1 MLYKKYH
8 YSLNVFYR
16 CITAK
21 NLKLWEK
28 VVLFYY
34 LKIEIG
40 ENEMYNTKNIKHAY
54 PYLGIVILLHIVG
67 IVLMWI
73 GGAQYPLLMSMG
85 VIAYT
90 LGLRHAFDA
99 DHIAAIDNTV
109 RKLLQQKQNPM
120 GVGFYFSL
128 GHSSVVFLM
137 AAALGIAVTWAQR
150 HMESFQTTGGLIG
163 TIVSGVFLLL
173 IGILNLVILVQL
185 IQLFRQLRQRNI
197 TDAQMDELIESR
209 GLIMRFVQ
217 PLFQFIQKS
226 WHIFPLG
233 FLFGL
238 GFDTASEVS
247 LLALSAGAAQHTV
260 PFLGIIALPILF
272 AAGMSLLDTLD
283 GVLMTNAY
291 HWAFDKP
298 ARKIF
303 YNITMTAISVVAALL
318 IGGVEIMQLLGEKWH
333 WKNGF
338 LGWVT
343 QLDFGWLGYALVVVL
358 ILSWIIAMVVWKIG
372 HFEERWG

>member
-1 MLYKKYH
+1 M
-8 YSLNVFYR
+8 
-16 CITAK
+16 
-21 NLKLWEK
+21 
-28 VVLFYY
+28 
-34 LKIEIG
+34 
-40 ENEMYNTKNIKHAY
+40 
-54 PYLGIVILLHIVG
+54 
-67 IVLMWI
+67 
-73 GGAQYPLLMSMG
+73 
-85 VIAYT
+85 
-90 LGLRHAFDA
+90 RHAFDA

-185 IQLFRQLRQRNI
+185 IQLFRQLSQRNI

-209 GLIMRFVQ
+209 GLIMRFVR

-238 GFDTASEVS
+238 GFDNASEVS

>member
-1 MLYKKYH
+1 M
-8 YSLNVFYR
+8 N
-16 CITAK
+16 
-21 NLKLWEK
+21 
-28 VVLFYY
+28 
-34 LKIEIG
+34 
-40 ENEMYNTKNIKHAY
+40 NTKNIKHAY

-128 GHSSVVFLM
+128 GHSSVVLLM

-185 IQLFRQLRQRNI
+185 IQLFRQLSQRNI

-209 GLIMRFVQ
+209 GLIMRFVR

-272 AAGMSLLDTLD
+272 EAGMSLLDTLD

-358 ILSWIIAMVVWKIG
+358 ILSWIIAMVVWKVG
-372 HFEERWG
+372 RFEERWG

>member
-1 MLYKKYH
+1 MD
-8 YSLNVFYR
+8 S
-16 CITAK
+16 
-21 NLKLWEK
+21 
-28 VVLFYY
+28 
-34 LKIEIG
+34 
-40 ENEMYNTKNIKHAY
+40 TKNIKQAY

-67 IVLMWI
+67 IVFMWI
-73 GGAQYPLLMSMG
+73 GSSQYPLMMSMG

-137 AAALGIAVTWAQR
+137 AVALGVAVTWAQR
-150 HMESFQTTGGLIG
+150 HLPTFQSTGGLIG

-173 IGILNLVILVQL
+173 IGILNLIILVQL
-185 IQLFRQLRQRNI
+185 IQLFRQLRHRHI
-197 TDAQMDELIESR
+197 TDAQMDELVESR
-209 GLIMRFVQ
+209 GLMMRFVR

-272 AAGMSLLDTLD
+272 ASGMSLLDTLD

-303 YNITMTAISVVAALL
+303 YNITMTAISVVAAIL
-318 IGGVEIMQLLGEKWH
+318 IGGVEIIQLLGEKWH
-333 WKNGF
+333 WENGV
-338 LGWVT
+338 LGWIT
-343 QLDFGWLGYALVVVL
+343 QIDFGWLGYALVIVL
-358 ILSWIIAMVVWKIG
+358 ILSWIIAIIVWKVG
-372 HFEERWG
+372 RFEERWS

>member
-1 MLYKKYH
+1 MNH
-8 YSLNVFYR
+8 
-16 CITAK
+16 
-21 NLKLWEK
+21 
-28 VVLFYY
+28 
-34 LKIEIG
+34 
-40 ENEMYNTKNIKHAY
+40 TKGIKHAF
-54 PYLGIVILLHIVG
+54 PYIGVVIVLHILGV
-67 IVLMWI
+67 VFLLV
-73 GGAQYPLLMSMG
+73 GGAQHPLIVGMG
-85 VIAYT
+85 IVAYT

-109 RKLLQQKQNPM
+109 RKLLEQHKNPM

-137 AAALGIAVTWAQR
+137 AVVLGLAVHWAQNHLER
-150 HMESFQTTGGLIG
+150 FQETGGLIG

-173 IGILNLVILVQL
+173 IGVLNLVILIQL
-185 IQLFRQLRQRNI
+185 VRLFRQLRHSKV
-197 TDAQMDELIESR
+197 TDAQMNDLIESR
-209 GLIMRFVQ
+209 GLIMRLVR
-217 PLFQFIQKS
+217 PLFRFIQKS

-303 YNITMTAISVVAALL
+303 YNITMTAISVVAAIV
-318 IGGVEIMQLLGEKWH
+318 IGGVEIIQLLGETWH
-333 WKNGF
+333 WDSGI
-338 LGWVT
+338 LGWIT
-343 QLDFGWLGYALVVVL
+343 QLDFSWLGYALVFVL
-358 ILSWIIAMVVWKIG
+358 ILSWVIALIVWKAG
-372 HFEERWG
+372 RFEEKMS

>member
-1 MLYKKYH
+1 M
-8 YSLNVFYR
+8 N
-16 CITAK
+16 
-21 NLKLWEK
+21 
-28 VVLFYY
+28 
-34 LKIEIG
+34 
-40 ENEMYNTKNIKHAY
+40 NTKNIKHAY

-99 DHIAAIDNTV
+99 DHIAAI
-109 RKLLQQKQNPM
+109 
-120 GVGFYFSL
+120 
-128 GHSSVVFLM
+128 
-137 AAALGIAVTWAQR
+137 WAQR

-185 IQLFRQLRQRNI
+185 IQLFRQLSQRNI

-209 GLIMRFVQ
+209 GLVMRFVR

>member
-1 MLYKKYH
+1 MD
-8 YSLNVFYR
+8 S
-16 CITAK
+16 
-21 NLKLWEK
+21 
-28 VVLFYY
+28 
-34 LKIEIG
+34 
-40 ENEMYNTKNIKHAY
+40 TKNIKQAY

-67 IVLMWI
+67 IVFMWI
-73 GGAQYPLLMSMG
+73 GSSQYPLMMSMG

-137 AAALGIAVTWAQR
+137 AVALGVAVTWAQR
-150 HMESFQTTGGLIG
+150 HLPTFQSTGGLIG

-173 IGILNLVILVQL
+173 IGILNLIILVQL
-185 IQLFRQLRQRNI
+185 IQLFRQLRHRHI
-197 TDAQMDELIESR
+197 TDAQMDELVDSR
-209 GLIMRFVQ
+209 GLMMRFVR

-272 AAGMSLLDTLD
+272 ASGMSLLDTLD

-303 YNITMTAISVVAALL
+303 YNITMTAISVVAAIL
-318 IGGVEIMQLLGEKWH
+318 IGGVEIIQLLGEKWH
-333 WKNGF
+333 WENGV
-338 LGWVT
+338 LGWIT
-343 QLDFGWLGYALVVVL
+343 QIDFGWLGYALVIVL
-358 ILSWIIAMVVWKIG
+358 ILSWIIAIIVWKVG
-372 HFEERWG
+372 RFEERWS

>member
-1 MLYKKYH
+1 MD
-8 YSLNVFYR
+8 R
-16 CITAK
+16 
-21 NLKLWEK
+21 
-28 VVLFYY
+28 
-34 LKIEIG
+34 
-40 ENEMYNTKNIKHAY
+40 TKNIKQAY

-67 IVLMWI
+67 IVFMWI
-73 GGAQYPLLMSMG
+73 GSSQYPLMMSMG

-137 AAALGIAVTWAQR
+137 AAALGVAVTWAQR
-150 HMESFQTTGGLIG
+150 HLPTFQSTGGLIG

-173 IGILNLVILVQL
+173 IGILNFIILVQL
-185 IQLFRQLRQRNI
+185 IQLFRQLRHRHI

-209 GLIMRFVQ
+209 GLMMRFVR

-272 AAGMSLLDTLD
+272 ASGMSLLDTLD

-298 ARKIF
+298 VRKIF
-303 YNITMTAISVVAALL
+303 YNITMTAISVVAAII
-318 IGGVEIMQLLGEKWH
+318 IGGVEIVQLLGEKWH
-333 WKNGF
+333 WKNGV
-338 LGWVT
+338 LGWMT
-343 QLDFGWLGYALVVVL
+343 QIDFGWLGYALVIVL
-358 ILSWIIAMVVWKIG
+358 MLSWLIAIMVWKVG
-372 HFEERWG
+372 RFEERWSEL